1 MSNLKHYD
9 VVAGVVMHQGRV
21 LCLRKGVTRFAYTT
35 HHWEFPGG
43 KIEPGETP
51 EQALQRELREEQ
63 SLEVVVADHLITVHH
78 SYPDF
83 AITLHAY
90 RCTSTDPQ
98 LCLSEHDQSAWLIPE
113 QLSTLDWCDADRP
126 IAQCVADR
134 PIAQCVAERPDAD

>member
-51 EQALQRELREEQ
+51 QQALQRELREEL
-63 SLEVVVADHLITVHH
+63 SLEVIVTEHLITVHH
-78 SYPDF
+78 NYPDF
-83 AITLHAY
+83 AITLRAY
-90 RCTSTDPQ
+90 
-98 LCLSEHDQSAWLIPE
+98 LCQATHPRLRLTEHDQAAWLTAN
-113 QLSTLDWCDADRP
+113 QLSSLDWCE
-126 IAQCVADR
+126 ADR